1 MKIFEK
7 YKKIIFIALPLF
19 IFLSGGLLV
28 KYNLPKIVEIILKLA
43 LGPTISSQ
51 EIKFPKFGEIDI
63 TDVVLSKGDDTM
75 VKAPKVIITYSKES
89 LKNFRLKEINVE
101 NPWVHIERKGESVNI
116 VDAFSSGGESDP
128 NSKAGAAVPIDIIRV
143 QNGTLVFR
151 DTTYSREI
159 KQELDVVNGYVAF
172 DKIKGIDLEFK
183 GSKDKEIYEYR
194 LNNLN
199 EPLNM
204 NIILKNI
211 DIKPELIQ
219 YGYDDK
225 ELSGASGIF
234 NMDLTIAT
242 SGLKGYANLSN
253 GTVIYDSLSDIVK
266 EVNGDITF
274 GESGIDVD
282 FKYDL
287 NKTPGIFKVFYSE
300 ATGVRVDFKFKDLPY
315 STASS
320 YKLLGDL
327 NLPLND
333 LKFKNVDV
341 ELSYKEELGFKAEVL
356 YNAYP
361 FLLSEVEID
370 NLNGKVEFKDGIL
383 NLSGNELN
391 ILFKGVDYKKIF
403 TYSVDLDLKE
413 EDLKFDVKS
422 TFIDFNGEYK
432 KEEKIINL
440 YQESE
445 LALSYDLEKQNLD
458 LLNLVGKNLINNYTF
473 KFKAKEEDKEID
485 FEEISMINNQNQKVL
500 QFVGKLNRESLKYNF
515 KIHTKNFE
523 EENLF
528 GNLSL
533 KANLD
538 FIGQIA
544 GEKEKFILRGTIK
557 DFKISNKDFNIES
570 YANLSLVNNEGLQAQ
585 IDGELRKIGYKNF
598 ELQGIKIV
606 SSFEDGKLKMS
617 DVRNSFFKVDGE
629 LDTLRKYIDL
639 KYKVSGLRS
648 SEFKNNKIN
657 VVLQDI
663 EGDIVGEFDN
673 LEAFAKVN
681 EAYIET
687 PNKALVFLNG
697 DIKYKNNEVILNKF
711 KINQSLANVRYSLE
725 NKEGEFSIN
734 ILEENLA
741 KYYNFRALKYRVL
754 SRIDGKIIDGNI
766 DANIGINVDRA
777 YLNGSSIPNLKL
789 DLSYKKDDLENILKI
804 NGLDIFNLEGKRL
817 LYSKGELD
825 LIENTIDFSIPK
837 QSLYLKDF
845 SGILNLN
852 VKDMNGS
859 IGIESELIGK
869 IIDPEYSLKLFDGE
883 YEIKGI
889 DFDKI
894 SLDLN
899 GDKKKLNVN
908 KLLGYYENNEI
919 RGKGEYLIDSQ
930 EYKFNIFSKN
940 IDLSFLNAILPK
952 ETVKDISGTAN
963 IDVWLS
969 SILKENSGYVD
980 LIDFNANLPSTLLD
994 LKKINMVLKI
1004 DNERLTVNSLTGLI
1018 NKGEIKGSG
1027 YLKLP
1032 SIDEIKADDE
1042 FYKNLDY
1049 AFNVTLKNVIYELKD
1064 YFKIDL
1070 STNLVYSEN
1079 KVSGNVIVNK
1089 GEITGIL
1096 KEDKGLI
1103 LTILNFI
1110 IDKTRAIIGESKR
1123 LGEDFEI
1130 KGSKLDETPEFNVG
1144 VMIKDGININIPDI
1158 STFAQDVQGVLM
1170 GRFNL
1175 VGKNDKIFVLG
1186 ELEIQKGSFVLGSED
1201 FTVTRALLLSDKKN
1215 GLLSNFNPNLIFDIS
1230 SLTANGNIEIS
1241 LQGELNSLRL
1251 NILTNQGSESSSLKN
1266 IFDGGGDESDKNIV
1280 ALLFK
1285 TLIDSQISSTLL
1297 RPISK
1302 TIKNTFHI
1310 SKFRIV
1316 SDVFNQEVLANSDDP
1331 RTQDPNVFGF
1341 GAYLEAENPIYRDK
1355 YFWVLKL
1362 GIIDGSKYEFGKSTD
1377 DGQSNEVSNSVNQFD
1392 FKVERRYR
1400 SGWSYGVGVSK
1411 LNQENMIDEEKK
1423 GNLNYYVD
1431 FKFERKYNSIKDI
1444 FSK

>member
-7 YKKIIFIALPLF
+7 YKKIIFIALPFF

-28 KYNLPKIVEIILKLA
+28 KYNLPKVVEVILKLA

-63 TDVVLSKGDDTM
+63 RDVVLSKGDDTM
-75 VKAPKVIITYSKES
+75 VKAPKIIIKYSKES
-89 LKNFRLKEINVE
+89 LKKFRLTEINVE
-101 NPWVHIERKGESVNI
+101 NPWVHIERKAENVNI
-116 VDAFSSGGESDP
+116 VNAFSSGGEP
-128 NSKAGAAVPIDIIRV
+128 NPDSKAGAAVPIDIIRV
-143 QNGTLVFR
+143 KDGVLVFR
-151 DTTYSREI
+151 DMTYSREI

-183 GSKDKEIYEYR
+183 GNKDKEIYEYR
-194 LNNLN
+194 LDNLN

-204 NIILKNI
+204 NIVLK
-211 DIKPELIQ
+211 DIEVKPELIQ

-225 ELSGASGIF
+225 ELSGATGIF
-234 NMDLTIAT
+234 NMDLTIAS
-242 SGLKGYANLSN
+242 SGLKGYASLNN
-253 GTVIYDSLSDIVK
+253 GTVVYDSLRDIVK
-266 EVNGDITF
+266 EVNGDISF
-274 GESGIDVD
+274 GKNGINVD
-282 FKYDL
+282 FKYSL
-287 NKTPGIFKVFYSE
+287 NSTPGIFKVFYSE
-300 ATGVRVDFKFKDLPY
+300 EKGVEVNFKFKDLPY
-315 STASS
+315 TTARS

-327 NLPLND
+327 NLPLDD
-333 LKFKNVDV
+333 LKFKSVDV
-341 ELSYKEELGFKAEVL
+341 GLLYKQDLGFKAEVL
-356 YNAYP
+356 YSAFP
-361 FLLSEVEID
+361 LVSAGVEID
-370 NLNGKVEFKDGIL
+370 NINGKVQFKDGVL
-383 NLSGNELN
+383 NLSGNELDV
-391 ILFKGVDYKKIF
+391 IFKGIDYKKSF
-403 TYSVDLDLKE
+403 TYSADLDLRE
-413 EDLKFDVKS
+413 ENLKFDIKS
-422 TFIDFNGEYK
+422 NFIDFNGEYQK
-432 KEEKIINL
+432 SEKAIKI
-440 YQESE
+440 YQKSE

-458 LLNLVGKNLINNYTF
+458 YLNLIGKDLISDYVF
-473 KFKAKEEDKEID
+473 ELKATEENKEID

-500 QFVGKLNRESLKYNF
+500 QFVGKLNRETLKYNF

-528 GNLSL
+528 GKLSL

-544 GEKEKFILRGTIK
+544 GEKDKFILRGTVK
-557 DFKISNKDFNIES
+557 DFKLNSEELQLES
-570 YANLSLVNNEGLQAQ
+570 YANISIVNNDGLEAL

-598 ELQGIKIV
+598 EFEGIKIV
-606 SSFEDGKLKMS
+606 SNYQNGKLQIS
-617 DVRNSFFKVDGE
+617 DVRNSFFKIDGE
-629 LDTLRKYIDL
+629 FDPLEKYIDL

-648 SEFKNNKIN
+648 SELKNSAI
-657 VVLQDI
+657 DI
-663 EGDIVGEFDN
+663 IFEDVEGEIKGGFDN
-673 LEAFAKVN
+673 LKALSKVN
-681 EAYIET
+681 KAYLET
-687 PNKALVFLNG
+687 PNKALVVLSG
-697 DIKYKNNEVILNKF
+697 DIRYEESLISLNNF
-711 KINQSLANVRYSLE
+711 KINQSLANVRYDIES
-725 NKEGEFSIN
+725 KEGEFSIN
-734 ILEENLA
+734 ILEENLSR
-741 KYYNFRALKYRVL
+741 YYNFRALKYRVL
-754 SRIDGKIIDGNI
+754 SRVNGKIINGNI
-766 DANIGINVDRA
+766 EAEIGINVDRA
-777 YLNGSSIPNLKL
+777 YLNGSSIPNLKV
-789 DLSYKKDDLENILKI
+789 DLSYKKDELVNVMKI
-804 NGLDIFNLEGKRL
+804 NSLDIFNLEGKRVL
-817 LYSKGELD
+817 FSKGELD
-825 LIENTIDFSIPK
+825 FIEDAIDFSIPK
-837 QSLYLKDF
+837 QSLNLKDF
-845 SGILNLN
+845 SGMLD
-852 VKDMNGS
+852 VKDMSGS
-859 IGIESELIGK
+859 IGIESVVIGK
-869 IIDPEYSLKLFDGE
+869 IVDPEYSLKLFDGE
-883 YEIKGI
+883 YELKGI

-894 SLDLN
+894 SLDLT
-899 GDKKKLNVN
+899 GN
-908 KLLGYYENNEI
+908 KRAIKINEILGYYENNEI
-919 RGKGEYLIDSQ
+919 KGKGEYNLEHG
-930 EYKFNIFSKN
+930 EYKLNVFSKN
-940 IDLSFLNAILPK
+940 IDLTFLNAILPK
-952 ETVKDISGTAN
+952 ETIKDISGTAN

-969 SILKENSGYVD
+969 SISRENSGYVD

-994 LKKINMVLKI
+994 LKKLNMVLKI
-1004 DNERLTVNSLTGLI
+1004 DNERLTVNSLAGLI
-1018 NKGEIKGSG
+1018 NKGEVKGSG

-1032 SIDEIKADDE
+1032 SIEDIKADDE
-1042 FYKNLDY
+1042 FYKELDY
-1049 AFNVTLKNVIYELKD
+1049 AFNLTLKNVIYELKD

-1070 STNLVYSEN
+1070 STNLSYSEN
-1079 KVSGNVIVNK
+1079 KVSGNIIVND

-1123 LGEDFEI
+1123 LGQDFEI

-1144 VMIKDGININIPDI
+1144 VMIKDGIIINIPDI

-1175 VGKNDKIFVLG
+1175 VGKNDKISVLG

-1201 FTVTRALLLSDKKN
+1201 FRVTRALLLSDKKN
-1215 GLLSNFNPNLIFDIS
+1215 GFLSNFNPNLIFDIS
-1230 SLTANGNIEIS
+1230 SLTANGNVEIS

-1266 IFDGGGDESDKNIV
+1266 IFDGEGDESDKSIV

-1302 TIKNTFHI
+1302 TIKDTFHI

-1362 GIIDGSKYEFGKSTD
+1362 GIIDGSKYEFGKSESD
-1377 DGQSNEVSNSVNQFD
+1377 EQSNEVSNSVNQFD

-1411 LNQENMIDEEKK
+1411 LNEENMIDEDKK